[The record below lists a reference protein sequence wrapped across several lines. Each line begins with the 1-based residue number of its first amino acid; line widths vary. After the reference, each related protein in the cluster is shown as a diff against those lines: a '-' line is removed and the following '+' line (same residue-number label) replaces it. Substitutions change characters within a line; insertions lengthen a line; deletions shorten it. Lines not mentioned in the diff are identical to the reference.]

1 MKKAR
6 RCFEMTPEERQNICD
21 NIFNY
26 ISKELY
32 GWMDNQI
39 FVIETMED
47 LGQLYYN
54 HVLDE
59 VENADTELL
68 NAVIRT
74 IKPRNVACEVQK
86 DYYNALC
93 KILYLKK
100 LPSEVWNDVQK
111 EYDEIFV
118 QKYNVVIQKY
128 QTAINE
134 IDTELSQTKTA
145 VDLIKNSTPSYSFM
159 RDISTDEQKLYE
171 LCLKCKSLRT
181 RKEMLVYVLEYVNS
195 KLSDFCDM
203 QDAQSVE
210 YAKLEKA
217 RGYKEVFL
225 ALVDDNNSVHAA
237 TLILEKKLNGKYK
250 YGYIPNG
257 YLINFFNYSLLEI
270 FTNELKQYLKKAN
283 YIFLRLTPLIN
294 YQIYNSDFILK
305 ENNSSIISAFKKL
318 NYNYLPNNSRYKM
331 VLVTNNI
338 NKTFQNFK
346 RSLRR
351 NIDDCLKKGIEVHQG
366 TSEDLD
372 TFLKLID
379 NKDYYKKM
387 SECFTNPN
395 NKFEFY
401 LAKINP
407 ETYII
412 IDICLKKNN

>member
-1 MKKAR
+1 MVGREYMK
-6 RCFEMTPEERQNICD
+6 I
-21 NIFNY
+21 I
-26 ISKELY
+26 EL
-32 GWMDNQI
+32 
-39 FVIETMED
+39 
-47 LGQLYYN
+47 
-54 HVLDE
+54 
-59 VENADTELL
+59 TELQFK
-68 NAVIRT
+68 NYS
-74 IKPRNVACEVQK
+74 NMHS
-86 DYYNALC
+86 
-93 KILYLKK
+93 KK
-100 LPSEVWNDVQK
+100 
-111 EYDEIFV
+111 
-118 QKYNVVIQKY
+118 
-128 QTAINE
+128 
-134 IDTELSQTKTA
+134 
-145 VDLIKNSTPSYSFM
+145 SY
-159 RDISTDEQKLYE
+159 K
-171 LCLKCKSLRT
+171 
-181 RKEMLVYVLEYVNS
+181 
-195 KLSDFCDM
+195 
-203 QDAQSVE
+203 QSVE
-210 YAKLEKA
+210 YAKLEKT

-407 ETYII
+407 ETYINNYRYL
-412 IDICLKKNN
+412 LKKEQLKNEHLNSKLKNPRVKKTNNLLTKKMTSDRLVTKYHNEIINGTNIYKMYPQGIVISAVGIITNKKEVSFITEGFDKSFSNIRSIAMIKWEIIKKQLQNDYKIFDLGDISITNNYNTKNGFNGSIIEYSNTFDLPINEMFYKLYNYAKKDNPK

>member
-1 MKKAR
+1 MK
-6 RCFEMTPEERQNICD
+6 I
-21 NIFNY
+21 I
-26 ISKELY
+26 EL
-32 GWMDNQI
+32 
-39 FVIETMED
+39 
-47 LGQLYYN
+47 
-54 HVLDE
+54 
-59 VENADTELL
+59 TELQFK
-68 NAVIRT
+68 NYS
-74 IKPRNVACEVQK
+74 NMHS
-86 DYYNALC
+86 
-93 KILYLKK
+93 KK
-100 LPSEVWNDVQK
+100 
-111 EYDEIFV
+111 
-118 QKYNVVIQKY
+118 
-128 QTAINE
+128 
-134 IDTELSQTKTA
+134 
-145 VDLIKNSTPSYSFM
+145 SY
-159 RDISTDEQKLYE
+159 K
-171 LCLKCKSLRT
+171 
-181 RKEMLVYVLEYVNS
+181 
-195 KLSDFCDM
+195 
-203 QDAQSVE
+203 QSVE

-225 ALVDDNNSVHAA
+225 ALVDDNNSVHVA

-407 ETYII
+407 ETYINNYRYL
-412 IDICLKKNN
+412 LKKEQLKNEHLNNKLKNPRVKKTNNLLTKKMTSDRLVTKYHNEIINGTNIYKMYPQGIVISAVGIITNKKEVSFITEGFDKSFSNIRSIAMIKWEIIKKQLQNDYKIFDLGDISITNNYNTKNGFNGSIIEYSNTFDLPINEMFYKLYNYAKKDNPK

>member
-1 MKKAR
+1 MK
-6 RCFEMTPEERQNICD
+6 I
-21 NIFNY
+21 I
-26 ISKELY
+26 EL
-32 GWMDNQI
+32 
-39 FVIETMED
+39 
-47 LGQLYYN
+47 
-54 HVLDE
+54 
-59 VENADTELL
+59 TELQFK
-68 NAVIRT
+68 NYS
-74 IKPRNVACEVQK
+74 NMHS
-86 DYYNALC
+86 
-93 KILYLKK
+93 KK
-100 LPSEVWNDVQK
+100 
-111 EYDEIFV
+111 
-118 QKYNVVIQKY
+118 
-128 QTAINE
+128 
-134 IDTELSQTKTA
+134 
-145 VDLIKNSTPSYSFM
+145 SY
-159 RDISTDEQKLYE
+159 K
-171 LCLKCKSLRT
+171 
-181 RKEMLVYVLEYVNS
+181 
-195 KLSDFCDM
+195 
-203 QDAQSVE
+203 QSIE

-407 ETYII
+407 ETYINNYRYL
-412 IDICLKKNN
+412 LKKEQLKNEHLNNKLKNPRVKKTNNLLTKKMTSDRLVTKYHNEIINGTNIYKMYPQGIIISAVGIITNKKEVSFITEGFDKSFSNIRSIAMIKWEIIKKQLQNDYKIFDLGDISITNNYNTKNGFNGSIIEYSNTFDLPINEMFYKLYNYAKKDNPK

>member
-1 MKKAR
+1 MVGREYMK
-6 RCFEMTPEERQNICD
+6 I
-21 NIFNY
+21 I
-26 ISKELY
+26 EL
-32 GWMDNQI
+32 
-39 FVIETMED
+39 
-47 LGQLYYN
+47 
-54 HVLDE
+54 
-59 VENADTELL
+59 TELQFK
-68 NAVIRT
+68 NYS
-74 IKPRNVACEVQK
+74 NMHS
-86 DYYNALC
+86 
-93 KILYLKK
+93 KK
-100 LPSEVWNDVQK
+100 
-111 EYDEIFV
+111 
-118 QKYNVVIQKY
+118 
-128 QTAINE
+128 
-134 IDTELSQTKTA
+134 
-145 VDLIKNSTPSYSFM
+145 SY
-159 RDISTDEQKLYE
+159 K
-171 LCLKCKSLRT
+171 
-181 RKEMLVYVLEYVNS
+181 
-195 KLSDFCDM
+195 
-203 QDAQSVE
+203 QSVE

-387 SECFTNPN
+387 SECFTNQN

-407 ETYII
+407 ETYINNYRYL
-412 IDICLKKNN
+412 LKKEQLKNEHLNSKLKNPRVKKTNNLLTKKMTSDRLVTKYHNEIINGTNIYKMYPQGIIISAVGIITNKKEVSFITEGFDKSFSNIRSIAMIKWEIIKKQLQNDYKIFDLGDISITNNYNTKNGFNGSIIEYSNTFDLPINEMFYKLYNYAKKDNPK

>member
-1 MKKAR
+1 MVGREYMK
-6 RCFEMTPEERQNICD
+6 I
-21 NIFNY
+21 I
-26 ISKELY
+26 EL
-32 GWMDNQI
+32 
-39 FVIETMED
+39 
-47 LGQLYYN
+47 
-54 HVLDE
+54 
-59 VENADTELL
+59 TELQFK
-68 NAVIRT
+68 NYS
-74 IKPRNVACEVQK
+74 NMHS
-86 DYYNALC
+86 
-93 KILYLKK
+93 KK
-100 LPSEVWNDVQK
+100 
-111 EYDEIFV
+111 
-118 QKYNVVIQKY
+118 
-128 QTAINE
+128 
-134 IDTELSQTKTA
+134 
-145 VDLIKNSTPSYSFM
+145 SY
-159 RDISTDEQKLYE
+159 K
-171 LCLKCKSLRT
+171 
-181 RKEMLVYVLEYVNS
+181 
-195 KLSDFCDM
+195 
-203 QDAQSVE
+203 QSVE

-407 ETYII
+407 ETYINNYRYL
-412 IDICLKKNN
+412 LKKEQLKNEHLNSKLKNPRVKKTNNLLTKKMTSDRLVTKYHNEIINGTNIYKMYPQGIIISAVGIITNKKEVSFITEGFDKSFSNIRSIAMIKWEIIKKQLQNDYKIFDLGDISITNNYNTKNGFNGSIIEYSNTFDLPINEMFYKLYNYAKKDNPK

>member
-1 MKKAR
+1 MK
-6 RCFEMTPEERQNICD
+6 I
-21 NIFNY
+21 I
-26 ISKELY
+26 EL
-32 GWMDNQI
+32 
-39 FVIETMED
+39 
-47 LGQLYYN
+47 
-54 HVLDE
+54 
-59 VENADTELL
+59 TELQFK
-68 NAVIRT
+68 NYS
-74 IKPRNVACEVQK
+74 NMHS
-86 DYYNALC
+86 
-93 KILYLKK
+93 KK
-100 LPSEVWNDVQK
+100 
-111 EYDEIFV
+111 
-118 QKYNVVIQKY
+118 
-128 QTAINE
+128 
-134 IDTELSQTKTA
+134 
-145 VDLIKNSTPSYSFM
+145 SY
-159 RDISTDEQKLYE
+159 K
-171 LCLKCKSLRT
+171 
-181 RKEMLVYVLEYVNS
+181 
-195 KLSDFCDM
+195 
-203 QDAQSVE
+203 QSVE

-387 SECFTNPN
+387 SECFTNQN

-407 ETYII
+407 ETYINNYRYL
-412 IDICLKKNN
+412 LKKEQLKNEHLNSKLKNPRVKKTNNLLTKKMTSDRLVTKYHNEIINGTNIYKMYPQGIVISAVGIITNKKEVSFITEGFDKSFSNIRSIAMIKWEIIKKQLQNDYKIFDLGDISITNNYNTKNGFNGSIIEYSNTFDLPINEMFYKLYNYAKKDNPK

>member
-1 MKKAR
+1 MK
-6 RCFEMTPEERQNICD
+6 I
-21 NIFNY
+21 I
-26 ISKELY
+26 EL
-32 GWMDNQI
+32 
-39 FVIETMED
+39 
-47 LGQLYYN
+47 
-54 HVLDE
+54 
-59 VENADTELL
+59 TELQFK
-68 NAVIRT
+68 NYS
-74 IKPRNVACEVQK
+74 NMHS
-86 DYYNALC
+86 
-93 KILYLKK
+93 KK
-100 LPSEVWNDVQK
+100 
-111 EYDEIFV
+111 
-118 QKYNVVIQKY
+118 
-128 QTAINE
+128 
-134 IDTELSQTKTA
+134 
-145 VDLIKNSTPSYSFM
+145 SY
-159 RDISTDEQKLYE
+159 K
-171 LCLKCKSLRT
+171 
-181 RKEMLVYVLEYVNS
+181 
-195 KLSDFCDM
+195 
-203 QDAQSVE
+203 QSVE

-351 NIDDCLKKGIEVHQG
+351 NIDDCLKKGIEVHKG

-387 SECFTNPN
+387 SEYFTNPN

-407 ETYII
+407 ETYINNYRYL
-412 IDICLKKNN
+412 LKKEQLKNEHLNNKLKNPRVKKTNNLLTKKMTSDRLVTKYHNEIINGTNIYKMYPQGIIISAVGIITNKKEVSFITEGFDKSFSNIRSIAMIKWEIIKKQLQNDYKIFDLGDISITNNYNTKNGFNGSIIEYSNTFDLPINEMFYKLYNYAKKDNPK

>member
-1 MKKAR
+1 MK
-6 RCFEMTPEERQNICD
+6 I
-21 NIFNY
+21 I
-26 ISKELY
+26 EL
-32 GWMDNQI
+32 
-39 FVIETMED
+39 
-47 LGQLYYN
+47 
-54 HVLDE
+54 
-59 VENADTELL
+59 TELQFK
-68 NAVIRT
+68 NYS
-74 IKPRNVACEVQK
+74 NMHS
-86 DYYNALC
+86 
-93 KILYLKK
+93 KK
-100 LPSEVWNDVQK
+100 
-111 EYDEIFV
+111 
-118 QKYNVVIQKY
+118 
-128 QTAINE
+128 
-134 IDTELSQTKTA
+134 
-145 VDLIKNSTPSYSFM
+145 SY
-159 RDISTDEQKLYE
+159 K
-171 LCLKCKSLRT
+171 
-181 RKEMLVYVLEYVNS
+181 
-195 KLSDFCDM
+195 
-203 QDAQSVE
+203 QSVE

-407 ETYII
+407 ETYINNYRYL
-412 IDICLKKNN
+412 LKKEQLKNEHLNNKLKNPRVKKTNNLLTKKMTSDRLVTKYHNEIINGTNIYKMYPQGIVISAVGIITNKKEVSFITEGFDKSFSNIRSIAMIKWEIIKKQLQNDYKIFDLGDISITNNYNTKNGFNGSIIEYSNTFDLPINEMFYKLYNYAKKDNPK

>member
-1 MKKAR
+1 MVGREYMK
-6 RCFEMTPEERQNICD
+6 I
-21 NIFNY
+21 I
-26 ISKELY
+26 EL
-32 GWMDNQI
+32 
-39 FVIETMED
+39 
-47 LGQLYYN
+47 
-54 HVLDE
+54 
-59 VENADTELL
+59 TELQFK
-68 NAVIRT
+68 NYS
-74 IKPRNVACEVQK
+74 NMHS
-86 DYYNALC
+86 
-93 KILYLKK
+93 KK
-100 LPSEVWNDVQK
+100 
-111 EYDEIFV
+111 
-118 QKYNVVIQKY
+118 
-128 QTAINE
+128 
-134 IDTELSQTKTA
+134 
-145 VDLIKNSTPSYSFM
+145 SY
-159 RDISTDEQKLYE
+159 K
-171 LCLKCKSLRT
+171 
-181 RKEMLVYVLEYVNS
+181 
-195 KLSDFCDM
+195 
-203 QDAQSVE
+203 QSVE

-407 ETYII
+407 ETYINNYRYL
-412 IDICLKKNN
+412 LKKEQLKNEHLNNKLKNPRVKKTNNLLTKKMTSDRLVTKYHNEIINGTNIYKMYPQGIIISAVGIITNKKEVSFITEGFDKSFSNIRSIAMIKWEIIKKQLQNDYKIFDLGDISITNNYNTKNGFNGSIIEYSNTFDLPINEMFYKLYNYAKKDNPK

>member
-1 MKKAR
+1 MK
-6 RCFEMTPEERQNICD
+6 I
-21 NIFNY
+21 I
-26 ISKELY
+26 EL
-32 GWMDNQI
+32 
-39 FVIETMED
+39 
-47 LGQLYYN
+47 
-54 HVLDE
+54 
-59 VENADTELL
+59 TELQFK
-68 NAVIRT
+68 NYS
-74 IKPRNVACEVQK
+74 NMHS
-86 DYYNALC
+86 
-93 KILYLKK
+93 KK
-100 LPSEVWNDVQK
+100 
-111 EYDEIFV
+111 
-118 QKYNVVIQKY
+118 
-128 QTAINE
+128 
-134 IDTELSQTKTA
+134 
-145 VDLIKNSTPSYSFM
+145 SY
-159 RDISTDEQKLYE
+159 K
-171 LCLKCKSLRT
+171 
-181 RKEMLVYVLEYVNS
+181 
-195 KLSDFCDM
+195 
-203 QDAQSVE
+203 QSVE

-387 SECFTNPN
+387 SECFTNQN

-407 ETYII
+407 ETYINNYRYL
-412 IDICLKKNN
+412 LKKEQLKNEHLNNKLKNPRVKKTNNLLTKKMTSDRLVTKYHNEIINGTNIYKMYPQGIIISAVGIITNKKEVSFITEGFDKSFSNIRSIAMIKWEIIKKQLQNDYKIFDLGDISITNNYNTKNGFNGSIIEYSNTFDLPINEMFYKLYNYAKKDNPK

>member
-1 MKKAR
+1 MK
-6 RCFEMTPEERQNICD
+6 I
-21 NIFNY
+21 I
-26 ISKELY
+26 EL
-32 GWMDNQI
+32 
-39 FVIETMED
+39 
-47 LGQLYYN
+47 
-54 HVLDE
+54 
-59 VENADTELL
+59 TELQFK
-68 NAVIRT
+68 NYS
-74 IKPRNVACEVQK
+74 NMHS
-86 DYYNALC
+86 
-93 KILYLKK
+93 KK
-100 LPSEVWNDVQK
+100 
-111 EYDEIFV
+111 
-118 QKYNVVIQKY
+118 
-128 QTAINE
+128 
-134 IDTELSQTKTA
+134 
-145 VDLIKNSTPSYSFM
+145 SY
-159 RDISTDEQKLYE
+159 K
-171 LCLKCKSLRT
+171 
-181 RKEMLVYVLEYVNS
+181 
-195 KLSDFCDM
+195 
-203 QDAQSVE
+203 QSVE

-407 ETYII
+407 ET
-412 IDICLKKNN
+412 LK

>member
-1 MKKAR
+1 MK
-6 RCFEMTPEERQNICD
+6 I
-21 NIFNY
+21 I
-26 ISKELY
+26 EL
-32 GWMDNQI
+32 
-39 FVIETMED
+39 
-47 LGQLYYN
+47 
-54 HVLDE
+54 
-59 VENADTELL
+59 TELQFK
-68 NAVIRT
+68 NYS
-74 IKPRNVACEVQK
+74 NMHS
-86 DYYNALC
+86 
-93 KILYLKK
+93 KK
-100 LPSEVWNDVQK
+100 
-111 EYDEIFV
+111 
-118 QKYNVVIQKY
+118 
-128 QTAINE
+128 
-134 IDTELSQTKTA
+134 
-145 VDLIKNSTPSYSFM
+145 SY
-159 RDISTDEQKLYE
+159 K
-171 LCLKCKSLRT
+171 
-181 RKEMLVYVLEYVNS
+181 
-195 KLSDFCDM
+195 
-203 QDAQSVE
+203 QSVE
-210 YAKLEKA
+210 YAKLEKT

-237 TLILEKKLNGKYK
+237 TLVLEKKLNGKYK

-366 TSEDLD
+366 TSDDLD

-407 ETYII
+407 ETYINNYRYL
-412 IDICLKKNN
+412 LKKEQLKNEHLNNKLKNPRVKKTNNLLTKKMTSDRLVTKYHNEIINGTNIYKMYPQGIVISAVGIITNKKEVSFITEGFDKSFSNIRSIAMIKWEIIKKQLQNDYKMFDLGDISITNNYNTKNGFNGSIIEYSNTFDLPINEMFYKLYNYAKKDNPK

>member
-1 MKKAR
+1 MK
-6 RCFEMTPEERQNICD
+6 I
-21 NIFNY
+21 I
-26 ISKELY
+26 EL
-32 GWMDNQI
+32 
-39 FVIETMED
+39 
-47 LGQLYYN
+47 
-54 HVLDE
+54 
-59 VENADTELL
+59 TELQFK
-68 NAVIRT
+68 NYS
-74 IKPRNVACEVQK
+74 NMHS
-86 DYYNALC
+86 
-93 KILYLKK
+93 KK
-100 LPSEVWNDVQK
+100 
-111 EYDEIFV
+111 
-118 QKYNVVIQKY
+118 
-128 QTAINE
+128 
-134 IDTELSQTKTA
+134 
-145 VDLIKNSTPSYSFM
+145 SY
-159 RDISTDEQKLYE
+159 K
-171 LCLKCKSLRT
+171 
-181 RKEMLVYVLEYVNS
+181 
-195 KLSDFCDM
+195 
-203 QDAQSVE
+203 QSVE

-225 ALVDDNNSVHAA
+225 ALVDDNNSVHVA

-407 ETYII
+407 ETYINNYRYL
-412 IDICLKKNN
+412 LKKEQLKNEHLNSKLKNPRVKKTNNLLTKKMTSDRLVTKYHNEIINGTNIYKMYPQGIVISAVGIITNKKEVSFITEGFDKSFSNIRSIAMIKWEIIKKQLQNDYKIFDLGDISITNNYNTKNGFNGSIIEYSNTFDLPINEMFYKLYNYAKKDNPK

>member
-1 MKKAR
+1 MVGREYMK
-6 RCFEMTPEERQNICD
+6 I
-21 NIFNY
+21 I
-26 ISKELY
+26 EL
-32 GWMDNQI
+32 
-39 FVIETMED
+39 
-47 LGQLYYN
+47 
-54 HVLDE
+54 
-59 VENADTELL
+59 TELQFK
-68 NAVIRT
+68 NYS
-74 IKPRNVACEVQK
+74 NMHS
-86 DYYNALC
+86 
-93 KILYLKK
+93 KK
-100 LPSEVWNDVQK
+100 
-111 EYDEIFV
+111 
-118 QKYNVVIQKY
+118 
-128 QTAINE
+128 
-134 IDTELSQTKTA
+134 
-145 VDLIKNSTPSYSFM
+145 SY
-159 RDISTDEQKLYE
+159 K
-171 LCLKCKSLRT
+171 
-181 RKEMLVYVLEYVNS
+181 
-195 KLSDFCDM
+195 
-203 QDAQSVE
+203 QSVE

-225 ALVDDNNSVHAA
+225 ALVDDNNSVPAA

-407 ETYII
+407 ETYINNYRYL
-412 IDICLKKNN
+412 LKKEQLKNEHLNNKLKNPRVKKTNNLLTKKMTSDRLVTKYHNEIINGTNIYKMYPQGIIISAVGIITNKKEVSFITEGFDKSFSNIRSIAMIKWEIIKKQLQNDYKIFDLGDISITNNYNTKNGFNGSIIEYSNTFDLPINEMFYKLYNYAKKDNPK

>member
-1 MKKAR
+1 MK
-6 RCFEMTPEERQNICD
+6 I
-21 NIFNY
+21 I
-26 ISKELY
+26 EL
-32 GWMDNQI
+32 
-39 FVIETMED
+39 
-47 LGQLYYN
+47 
-54 HVLDE
+54 
-59 VENADTELL
+59 TELQFK
-68 NAVIRT
+68 NYS
-74 IKPRNVACEVQK
+74 NMHS
-86 DYYNALC
+86 
-93 KILYLKK
+93 KK
-100 LPSEVWNDVQK
+100 
-111 EYDEIFV
+111 
-118 QKYNVVIQKY
+118 
-128 QTAINE
+128 
-134 IDTELSQTKTA
+134 
-145 VDLIKNSTPSYSFM
+145 SY
-159 RDISTDEQKLYE
+159 K
-171 LCLKCKSLRT
+171 
-181 RKEMLVYVLEYVNS
+181 
-195 KLSDFCDM
+195 
-203 QDAQSVE
+203 QSVE
-210 YAKLEKA
+210 YAKLEKT

-387 SECFTNPN
+387 SECFTNQN

-407 ETYII
+407 ETYINNYRYL
-412 IDICLKKNN
+412 LKKEQLKNEHLNNKLKNPRVKKTNNLLTKKMTSDRLVTKYHNEIINGTNIYKMYPQGIVISAVGIITNKKEVSFITEGFDKSFSNIRSIAMIKWEIIKKQLQNDYKIFDLGDISITNNYNTKNGFNGSIIEYSNTFDLPINEMFYKLYNYAKKDNPK

>member
-1 MKKAR
+1 MK
-6 RCFEMTPEERQNICD
+6 I
-21 NIFNY
+21 I
-26 ISKELY
+26 EL
-32 GWMDNQI
+32 
-39 FVIETMED
+39 
-47 LGQLYYN
+47 
-54 HVLDE
+54 
-59 VENADTELL
+59 TELQFK
-68 NAVIRT
+68 NYS
-74 IKPRNVACEVQK
+74 NMHS
-86 DYYNALC
+86 
-93 KILYLKK
+93 KK
-100 LPSEVWNDVQK
+100 
-111 EYDEIFV
+111 
-118 QKYNVVIQKY
+118 
-128 QTAINE
+128 
-134 IDTELSQTKTA
+134 
-145 VDLIKNSTPSYSFM
+145 SY
-159 RDISTDEQKLYE
+159 K
-171 LCLKCKSLRT
+171 
-181 RKEMLVYVLEYVNS
+181 
-195 KLSDFCDM
+195 
-203 QDAQSVE
+203 QSIE

-387 SECFTNPN
+387 SECFTNQN

-407 ETYII
+407 ETYINNYRYL
-412 IDICLKKNN
+412 LKKEQLKNEHLNNKLKNPRVKKTNNLLTKKMTSDRLVTKYHNEIINGTNIYKMYPQGIVISAVGIITNKKEVSFITEGFDKSFSNIRSIAMIKWEIIKKQLQNDYKIFDLGDISITNNYNTKNGFNGSIIEYSNTFDLPINEMFYKLYNYAKKDNPK

>member
-1 MKKAR
+1 MK
-6 RCFEMTPEERQNICD
+6 I
-21 NIFNY
+21 I
-26 ISKELY
+26 EL
-32 GWMDNQI
+32 
-39 FVIETMED
+39 
-47 LGQLYYN
+47 
-54 HVLDE
+54 
-59 VENADTELL
+59 TELQFK
-68 NAVIRT
+68 NYS
-74 IKPRNVACEVQK
+74 NMHS
-86 DYYNALC
+86 
-93 KILYLKK
+93 KK
-100 LPSEVWNDVQK
+100 
-111 EYDEIFV
+111 
-118 QKYNVVIQKY
+118 
-128 QTAINE
+128 
-134 IDTELSQTKTA
+134 
-145 VDLIKNSTPSYSFM
+145 SY
-159 RDISTDEQKLYE
+159 K
-171 LCLKCKSLRT
+171 
-181 RKEMLVYVLEYVNS
+181 
-195 KLSDFCDM
+195 
-203 QDAQSVE
+203 QSVE
-210 YAKLEKA
+210 YAKLEKT

-331 VLVTNNI
+331 ILVTNNI

-407 ETYII
+407 ETYINNYRYL
-412 IDICLKKNN
+412 LKKEQLKNEHLNSKLKNPRVKKTNNLLTKKMTSDRLVTKYHNEIINGTNIYKMYPQGIVISAVGIITNKKEVSFITEGFDKSFSNIRSIAMIKWEIIKKQLQNDYKIFDLGDISITNNYNTKNGFNGSIIEYSNTFDLPINEMFYKLYNYAKKDNPK

>member
-1 MKKAR
+1 MK
-6 RCFEMTPEERQNICD
+6 I
-21 NIFNY
+21 I
-26 ISKELY
+26 EL
-32 GWMDNQI
+32 
-39 FVIETMED
+39 
-47 LGQLYYN
+47 
-54 HVLDE
+54 
-59 VENADTELL
+59 TELQFK
-68 NAVIRT
+68 NYS
-74 IKPRNVACEVQK
+74 NMHS
-86 DYYNALC
+86 
-93 KILYLKK
+93 KK
-100 LPSEVWNDVQK
+100 
-111 EYDEIFV
+111 
-118 QKYNVVIQKY
+118 
-128 QTAINE
+128 
-134 IDTELSQTKTA
+134 
-145 VDLIKNSTPSYSFM
+145 SY
-159 RDISTDEQKLYE
+159 K
-171 LCLKCKSLRT
+171 
-181 RKEMLVYVLEYVNS
+181 
-195 KLSDFCDM
+195 
-203 QDAQSVE
+203 QSVE

-407 ETYII
+407 ETYINNYRYL
-412 IDICLKKNN
+412 LKKEQLKNEHLNNKLKNPRVKNTNNLLTKKMTSDRLVTKYHNEIINGTNIYKMYPQGIIISAVGIITNKKEVSFITEGFDKSFSNIRSIAMIKWEIIKKQLQNDYKIFDLGDISITNNYNTKNGFNGSIIEYSNTFDLPINEMFYKLYNYAKKDNPK

>member
-1 MKKAR
+1 MK
-6 RCFEMTPEERQNICD
+6 I
-21 NIFNY
+21 I
-26 ISKELY
+26 EL
-32 GWMDNQI
+32 
-39 FVIETMED
+39 
-47 LGQLYYN
+47 
-54 HVLDE
+54 
-59 VENADTELL
+59 TELQFK
-68 NAVIRT
+68 NYS
-74 IKPRNVACEVQK
+74 NMHS
-86 DYYNALC
+86 
-93 KILYLKK
+93 KK
-100 LPSEVWNDVQK
+100 
-111 EYDEIFV
+111 
-118 QKYNVVIQKY
+118 
-128 QTAINE
+128 
-134 IDTELSQTKTA
+134 
-145 VDLIKNSTPSYSFM
+145 SY
-159 RDISTDEQKLYE
+159 K
-171 LCLKCKSLRT
+171 
-181 RKEMLVYVLEYVNS
+181 
-195 KLSDFCDM
+195 
-203 QDAQSVE
+203 QSVE

-407 ETYII
+407 ENYINNYRYL
-412 IDICLKKNN
+412 LKKEQLKNEHLNNKLKNPRVKKTNNLLTKKMTSDRLVTKYHNEIINGTNIYKMYPQGIVISAVGIITNKKEVSFITEGFDKSFNNIRSIAMIKWEIIKKQLQNDYKIFDLGDISITNNYNTKNGFNGSIIEYSNTFDLPINEMFYKLYNYAKKDNPK

>member
-1 MKKAR
+1 MK
-6 RCFEMTPEERQNICD
+6 I
-21 NIFNY
+21 I
-26 ISKELY
+26 EL
-32 GWMDNQI
+32 
-39 FVIETMED
+39 
-47 LGQLYYN
+47 
-54 HVLDE
+54 
-59 VENADTELL
+59 TELQFK
-68 NAVIRT
+68 NYS
-74 IKPRNVACEVQK
+74 NMHS
-86 DYYNALC
+86 
-93 KILYLKK
+93 KK
-100 LPSEVWNDVQK
+100 
-111 EYDEIFV
+111 
-118 QKYNVVIQKY
+118 
-128 QTAINE
+128 
-134 IDTELSQTKTA
+134 
-145 VDLIKNSTPSYSFM
+145 SY
-159 RDISTDEQKLYE
+159 K
-171 LCLKCKSLRT
+171 
-181 RKEMLVYVLEYVNS
+181 
-195 KLSDFCDM
+195 
-203 QDAQSVE
+203 QSIE

-387 SECFTNPN
+387 SECFTNQN

-407 ETYII
+407 ETYINNYRYL
-412 IDICLKKNN
+412 LKKEQLKNEHLNNKLKNPRVKKTNNLLTKKMTSDRLVTKYHNEIINGTNIYKMYPQGIIISAVGIITNKKEVSFITEGFDKSFSNIRSIAMIKWEIIKKQLQNDYKIFDLGDISITNNYNTKNGFNGSIIEYSNTFDLPINEMFYKLYNYAKKDNPK

>member
-1 MKKAR
+1 MK
-6 RCFEMTPEERQNICD
+6 I
-21 NIFNY
+21 I
-26 ISKELY
+26 EL
-32 GWMDNQI
+32 
-39 FVIETMED
+39 
-47 LGQLYYN
+47 
-54 HVLDE
+54 
-59 VENADTELL
+59 TELQFK
-68 NAVIRT
+68 NYS
-74 IKPRNVACEVQK
+74 NMHS
-86 DYYNALC
+86 
-93 KILYLKK
+93 KK
-100 LPSEVWNDVQK
+100 
-111 EYDEIFV
+111 
-118 QKYNVVIQKY
+118 
-128 QTAINE
+128 
-134 IDTELSQTKTA
+134 
-145 VDLIKNSTPSYSFM
+145 SY
-159 RDISTDEQKLYE
+159 K
-171 LCLKCKSLRT
+171 
-181 RKEMLVYVLEYVNS
+181 
-195 KLSDFCDM
+195 
-203 QDAQSVE
+203 QSVE

-250 YGYIPNG
+250 SGYIPNG

-407 ETYII
+407 ETYINNYRYL
-412 IDICLKKNN
+412 LKKEQLKNEHLNNKLKNPRVKKTNNLLTKKMTSDRLVTKYHNEIINGTNIYKMYPQGIVISAVGIITNKKEVSFITEGFDKSFSNIRSIAMIKWEIIKKQLQNDYKIFDLGDISITNNYNTKNGFNGSIIEYSNTFDLPINEMFYKLYNYAKKDNPK

>member
-1 MKKAR
+1 MVGREYMK
-6 RCFEMTPEERQNICD
+6 I
-21 NIFNY
+21 I
-26 ISKELY
+26 EL
-32 GWMDNQI
+32 
-39 FVIETMED
+39 
-47 LGQLYYN
+47 
-54 HVLDE
+54 
-59 VENADTELL
+59 TELQFK
-68 NAVIRT
+68 NYS
-74 IKPRNVACEVQK
+74 NMHS
-86 DYYNALC
+86 
-93 KILYLKK
+93 KK
-100 LPSEVWNDVQK
+100 
-111 EYDEIFV
+111 
-118 QKYNVVIQKY
+118 
-128 QTAINE
+128 
-134 IDTELSQTKTA
+134 
-145 VDLIKNSTPSYSFM
+145 SY
-159 RDISTDEQKLYE
+159 K
-171 LCLKCKSLRT
+171 
-181 RKEMLVYVLEYVNS
+181 
-195 KLSDFCDM
+195 
-203 QDAQSVE
+203 QSVE

-387 SECFTNPN
+387 SECFTNQN

-407 ETYII
+407 ETYINNYRYL
-412 IDICLKKNN
+412 LKKEQLKNEHLNSKLKNPRVKKTNNLLTKKMTSDRLVTKYHNEIINGTNIYKMYPQGIVISAVGIITNKKEVSFITEGFDKSFSNIRSIAMIKWEIIKKQLQNDYKIFDLGDISITNNYNTKNGFNGSIIEYSNTFDLPINEMFYKLYNYAKKDNPK